1 MATAT
6 ADTTPETATATATIL
21 SVVIPPLLTLLSSTS
36 VNPDS
41 HEGDCKE
48 TSVNSYIEDLTMP
61 KTKLKVYW
69 NIPSLN
75 SPYFNVQNGKN
86 TILLSQYQP
95 SR

>member
-6 ADTTPETATATATIL
+6 ADADKTTATATATI
-21 SVVIPPLLTLLSSTS
+21 VPVAIPPFLTSLSSTS

-41 HEGDCKE
+41 HEGDYKE
-48 TSVNSYIEDLTMP
+48 TSVNPYIEDLTMP

-75 SPYFNVQNGKN
+75 SP
-86 TILLSQYQP
+86 
-95 SR
+95 